1 MRSEFLPFS
10 RPSISEEDVAAIAEV
25 LRSGWLTTGPKTAE
39 FEQAF
44 CDYTG
49 CSGAVALSSATAG
62 MHLVLEALGIG
73 AGDEVITPSMT
84 WVSTVNLIVLVGATP
99 VFVDVD
105 RDTLMASPR
114 SMEACLTPRTRLIVP
129 VHFAGAPVDIEP
141 IRKLAASKN
150 VFLVEDAAHALGTQY
165 KGERVGSRGTSI
177 FSFHPIKNITTGE
190 GGMFCSDD
198 PDLMNRVRR
207 LKFHGLGVDAY
218 DRQTQG
224 RSPQAEV
231 LEPGYKY
238 NMTDISAV
246 LGTSQLARVDAF
258 NNRRA
263 ELAMRYR
270 ERLEQVDEI
279 LPLCDP
285 PYSAKHAWHL
295 FIVRLDTD
303 KAGLSRDDFMR
314 ELKRRNIGTGL
325 HFRAVHLQKYY
336 TESMGT
342 RRGTLPNTEWN
353 SDRICSLPLFPEMT
367 FDDVEDVVSTIKE
380 VLSQ

>member
-1 MRSEFLPFS
+1 L
-10 RPSISEEDVAAIAEV
+10 
-25 LRSGWLTTGPKTAE
+25 
-39 FEQAF
+39 
-44 CDYTG
+44 
-49 CSGAVALSSATAG
+49 
-62 MHLVLEALGIG
+62 
-73 AGDEVITPSMT
+73 
-84 WVSTVNLIVLVGATP
+84 
-99 VFVDVD
+99 
-105 RDTLMASPR
+105 
-114 SMEACLTPRTRLIVP
+114 
-129 VHFAGAPVDIEP
+129 
-141 IRKLAASKN
+141 
-150 VFLVEDAAHALGTQY
+150 
-165 KGERVGSRGTSI
+165 I

-198 PDLMNRVRR
+198 SELVNRIRR

-218 DRQTQG
+218 DRHTQG

-238 NMTDISAV
+238 NMTDISAA

-258 NNRRA
+258 NSRRA

-279 LPLCDP
+279 LPLRDP
-285 PYSAKHAWHL
+285 PYSIKHAWHL

-303 KAGLSRDDFMR
+303 KAKLSRDDFMR

-336 TESMGT
+336 TESMGM
-342 RRGTLPNTEWN
+342 RRGMLPNTEWN

-367 FDDVEDVVSTIKE
+367 FDDVDDVVSTIKE
-380 VLSQ
+380 VLSK